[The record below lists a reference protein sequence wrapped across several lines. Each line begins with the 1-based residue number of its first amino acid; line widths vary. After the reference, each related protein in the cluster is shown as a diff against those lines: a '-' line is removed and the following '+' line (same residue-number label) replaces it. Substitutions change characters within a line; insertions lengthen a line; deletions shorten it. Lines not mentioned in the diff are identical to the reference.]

1 MANEEVQNQ
10 LSATPWAALAGIIA
24 TVSVFAIAQGLS
36 YPLLS
41 FILQRQG
48 MSPGTIGLS
57 AAMTPLGFILSAPL
71 IPWLSRHFG
80 AGRTALSC
88 AGLAAVL
95 LAVIGWQQNVFLW
108 FPLRF
113 LLGFAVNPLYVISET
128 WMIALTPKAKR
139 GRIMGVYT
147 SVISAGFALG
157 PLTLTVVGTQG
168 WPPFLVGT
176 TAFVLCGLCLLKVL
190 PKLPKFDSG
199 HAQQA
204 SVRRFVPQARLL
216 LFAVFTAAAFEQVT
230 LALMSAYG
238 QGYGSPEA
246 RISTLLAVFVAGNI
260 ALQIPLGMLA
270 ERQGSNRALMFCA
283 LTTVLGC
290 LLLPLSFNS
299 VFVWP
304 VAFVWGAASFGIYTM
319 ALIELGERFSGP
331 MLMAGNAAF
340 AMVWGVGGIAGP
352 PITGAI
358 MELVGIQGFS
368 LTLGLL
374 CLALA
379 VAQFMQDRR

>member
-1 MANEEVQNQ
+1 MGSAGRHYSDGFCLRYCARAELSSAQFYPAAARHVARHDRLVGRDDAAWFYSVGAAHPMALTTFRGRANRAVVRRPG
-10 LSATPWAALAGIIA
+10 SCAARCYRLAA
-24 TVSVFAIAQGLS
+24 ECL
-36 YPLLS
+36 PLV
-41 FILQRQG
+41 
-48 MSPGTIGLS
+48 
-57 AAMTPLGFILSAPL
+57 SAPL
-71 IPWLSRHFG
+71 SARFCGQSALRDQRNLDDRADAESKARPHH
-80 AGRTALSC
+80 GR
-88 AGLAAVL
+88 
-95 LAVIGWQQNVFLW
+95 
-108 FPLRF
+108 
-113 LLGFAVNPLYVISET
+113 LYVSDFRRLCVG
-128 WMIALTPKAKR
+128 AAH
-139 GRIMGVYT
+139 
-147 SVISAGFALG
+147 
-157 PLTLTVVGTQG
+157 LTVVGTQG

-190 PKLPKFDSG
+190 PKLPKFDRG

-319 ALIELGERFSGP
+319 ALIKLGERFSGP